1 MRVLTGATILYLG
14 VYFKVLQPNLL
25 LGIVET
31 YKLPILSSAPEHF
44 TLLMT
49 LIEVAAGILILAGIL
64 LRPLSLV
71 LLGAFLFFAALL
83 PESYTS
89 HILFYGVMLSF
100 LFNAA
105 GHWRVPE
112 AKDKPAQIL
121 VVGGGFAAIS
131 AALRIE
137 KLAGPYTR
145 VKVTLIHELSNMLFY
160 PMLPECKCR
169 L

>member
-1 MRVLTGATILYLG
+1 
-14 VYFKVLQPNLL
+14 
-25 LGIVET
+25 
-31 YKLPILSSAPEHF
+31 
-44 TLLMT
+44 MT
-49 LIEVAAGILILAGIL
+49 LVEVAAGILILAGIL

-112 AKDKPAQIL
+112 AKDKPAEI
-121 VVGGGFAAIS
+121 VIVGGGFSAIG
-131 AALRIE
+131 AALKIE
-137 KLAGPYTR
+137 KLTGPYTH
-145 VKVTLIHELSNMLFY
+145 VNVTLIHDSPRTCFSIR
-160 PMLPECKCR
+160 CCQR
-169 L
+169 W